1 MQPIV
6 IDIYQGNDIEDMSL
20 LRNAGIKG
28 IIHKATQG
36 ISVHDGRYAAR
47 RKWAKDSGIDLWGA
61 YHFNSETSSI
71 KQQAVEFIKAAQPD
85 DYTLLAMDW
94 EGETEAAAFSAREA
108 RDFLNYVMDLTH
120 RTPAGLWI
128 YGGNIPRQVIQSSS
142 DMDFF
147 GQFHNWHCQYGSYAN
162 VSKAWPNGYDLWQYS
177 EHGQLAGTGSE
188 IDLNVAK
195 GSFEELR
202 AKWAPGYAA
211 GHVAL
216 PPPKTAPGGP
226 AADAGPKPADTNHH
240 SFWDWFI
247 HH

>member
-36 ISVHDGRYAAR
+36 VSIHDGRYDAR
-47 RKWAKDSGIDLWGA
+47 RKWAKDSGIELWGA

-71 KQQAVEFIKAAQPD
+71 KQQAIEFVKQAKPD
-85 DYTLLAMDW
+85 DFTLMAMDW
-94 EGETEAAAFSAREA
+94 EGETEAAAFSVREA
-108 RDFLNYVMDLTH
+108 RDFLSYVMDLTH
-120 RTPAGLWI
+120 RTPSGLWI

-142 DMDFF
+142 DMEFF
-147 GQFHNWHCQYGSYAN
+147 GQFHNWHCQYGAHAD

-177 EHGQLAGTGSE
+177 ETGHLAGTGSL

-195 GSFEELR
+195 GSFEDLR
-202 AKWAPGYAA
+202 AKWAPGYAK
-211 GHVAL
+211 GYVPL
-216 PPPKTAPGGP
+216 PAPKTVPTTPVVVRPEHP
-226 AADAGPKPADTNHH
+226 AVTLGRKVWEWLKAN
-240 SFWDWFI
+240 
-247 HH
+247 